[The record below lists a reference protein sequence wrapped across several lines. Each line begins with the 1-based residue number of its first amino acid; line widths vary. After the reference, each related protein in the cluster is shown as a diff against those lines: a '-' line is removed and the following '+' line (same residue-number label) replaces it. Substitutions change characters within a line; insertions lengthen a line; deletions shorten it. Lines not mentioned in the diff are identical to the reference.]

1 MLEDLTIAALRELNK
16 KNKLNIKGINYLNKT
31 NLINSIMNTD
41 WFKNSSYNGG
51 GKKDEP
57 KEPKEGD
64 FKPLSLDDVKKDQKD
79 EPKEEPKE
87 DKDDFKPIVL
97 EEKKEDVIDDDE
109 PSTTITYD
117 KKGNLIVVSFIPKNK
132 IKLV

>member
-1 MLEDLTIAALRELNK
+1 MLEDLTISALKELNK

-51 GKKDEP
+51 GKKEET
-57 KEPKEGD
+57 KEPKEDD
-64 FKPLSLDDVKKDQKD
+64 FKPLSLDDVKKD
-79 EPKEEPKE
+79 EPKEEAKE

-97 EEKKEDVIDDDE
+97 EEKKDDVIDDDE

>member
-1 MLEDLTIAALRELNK
+1 MLEDLTISALKELNK

-51 GKKDEP
+51 GKKEP
-57 KEPKEGD
+57 KEDKADD
-64 FKPLSLDDVKKDQKD
+64 FKPLSLDDVKKE

-87 DKDDFKPIVL
+87 DKEDFKPIVL
-97 EEKKEDVIDDDE
+97 EEKKDDVIDDDE

>member
-64 FKPLSLDDVKKDQKD
+64 FKP
-79 EPKEEPKE
+79 
-87 DKDDFKPIVL
+87 IVL

>member
-16 KNKLNIKGINYLNKT
+16 KNKLNIKGVNYLNKT
-31 NLINSIMNTD
+31 NLINSIITTD

-64 FKPLSLDDVKKDQKD
+64 FKPLSLDDVKKE
-79 EPKEEPKE
+79 EPKDQKE

-97 EEKKEDVIDDDE
+97 EEKKDDVVDDDE

>member
-1 MLEDLTIAALRELNK
+1 MLEDLTIAALKELNI

-31 NLINSIMNTD
+31 NLINTIKNTD

-51 GKKDEP
+51 SKKEEVV
-57 KEPKEGD
+57 KEDD
-64 FKPLSLDDVKKDQKD
+64 FKPIKLEDKEVKEVKKDD
-79 EPKEEPKE
+79 KE
-87 DKDDFKPIVL
+87 DKEDFKPIVL
-97 EEKKEDVIDDDE
+97 EEKKDVDVDVDDE

-132 IKLV
+132 IKLTI